1 VIAYAD
7 GADSPRSSPKVVAAA
22 AGVEDTEVLLGWT
35 VDPSG
40 WLSSPDLRGRTAL
53 AGYALSSAVAAGRLQ
68 YLPARLSA
76 MPRLLAG
83 PLRPD
88 VAVVSAVRRGNELVY
103 GATVGWGPAAIRSAR
118 VGVVVEV
125 DPGGADLGGP
135 PIEGHILAVIDRP
148 PPTEASPVPRAPDD
162 VERAIGRN
170 VVSVLPD
177 QPTLQFGPGG
187 VAEAILTSID
197 RPVGIWSGLVTDS
210 VADLHER
217 GLLQG
222 TATAAYAW
230 GTKGVASLAD
240 RGRLRLV
247 PVDETHDISGVA
259 AIDGLVGCNTAL
271 QVALDGSVN
280 IERVGG
286 RYVAGI
292 GGHADFCA
300 AAVHSR
306 GGLSVIALRSTTRAG
321 QSTIVPSVEVVS
333 TPRCDVEVVVT
344 EHGIADL
351 RGVDDRE
358 RARRIASVAAPQHR
372 DYLESVGSH

>member
-7 GADSPRSSPKVVAAA
+7 GADSPRSAPQVVAKA
-22 AGVEDTEVLLGWT
+22 AGADDTEVLLGWT

-40 WLSSPDLRGRTAL
+40 WLSSPDLRGRTVL
-53 AGYALSSAVAAGRLQ
+53 AGYALSGAVAAGRLQ

-88 VAVVSAVRRGNELVY
+88 VAVVSAVRRGKKLVY
-103 GATVGWGPAAIRSAR
+103 GPTVGWGPAAVRAAR
-118 VGVVVEV
+118 AGVVVEV

-148 PPTEASPVPRAPDD
+148 PPTAASPLPRAPDE

-170 VVSVLPD
+170 VVSILPD

-187 VAEAILTSID
+187 VAEAVLTSID
-197 RPVGIWSGLVTDS
+197 RPVRIWSGLVTDS
-210 VADLHER
+210 VAGLHER
-217 GLLQG
+217 GLLRGQ
-222 TATAAYAW
+222 ATAAYAW

-240 RGRLRLV
+240 GGRLRLV

-259 AIDGLVGCNTAL
+259 AIDGFVGCNTAL

-300 AAVHSR
+300 AAVHSK
-306 GGLSVIALRSTTRAG
+306 GGLSVVALRSTTRAG
-321 QSTIVPSVEVVS
+321 RSTIVPTVEVVS
-333 TPRCDVEVVVT
+333 TPRCDIEVVVT
-344 EHGIADL
+344 EYGIADL

-358 RARRIASVAAPQHR
+358 RARRIASVAAPEHR
-372 DYLESVGSH
+372 EYLESVSSR